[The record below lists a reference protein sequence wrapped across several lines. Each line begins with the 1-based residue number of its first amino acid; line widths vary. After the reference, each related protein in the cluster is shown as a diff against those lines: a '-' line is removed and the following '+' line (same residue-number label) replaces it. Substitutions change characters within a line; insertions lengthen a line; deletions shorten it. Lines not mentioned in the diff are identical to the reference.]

1 MKPICFIAARGG
13 SKGIPRKNN
22 KPYAGKPLIAHTI
35 EKCIN
40 SKIFSHVVVS
50 TDDDEIYQISKKFG
64 ADVPFIRPKKLSTD
78 KTGTSEVLLHGIKK
92 LKKIGYDFDEIVLRD
107 CTVPFIRNVDII
119 SSLQK
124 LRKQKSDAVFG
135 VYRQHLNPYFNMMEK
150 NSHGFLE
157 LSKKLKI
164 RPIARQKA
172 PIVYQL
178 SGLWVFNVKQ
188 FLKFETIMVPKIL
201 PHEIPPGSGFMI
213 DNELEFK
220 IAEFIMLNN
229 LIR

>member
-13 SKGIPRKNN
+13 SKGIPRKNI
-22 KPYAGKPLIAHTI
+22 KPFAGKPLIAHTI

-50 TDDDEIYQISKKFG
+50 TDDDEISQISKKFG
-64 ADVPFIRPKKLSTD
+64 ADVPFIRPKKLSAD

-157 LSKKLKI
+157 LSKKLKT
-164 RPIARQKA
+164 RPIARQKS

-178 SGLWVFNVKQ
+178 SGLWVLNVKQ
-188 FLKFETIMVPKIL
+188 FLKNCLTMFPQIK
-201 PHEIPPGSGFMI
+201 
-213 DNELEFK
+213 
-220 IAEFIMLNN
+220 
-229 LIR
+229 